1 MPRRVSIGYQ
11 EFEDIIANNLF
22 YVDKTLFIKE
32 WWERR
37 DYVRGDLGRR

>member
-22 YVDKTLFIKE
+22 YVDKDRKS
-32 WWERR
+32 
-37 DYVRGDLGRR
+37 VV